1 MAIAK
6 LCAHNDGGQITCYV
20 RGRVCKVVA
29 MNGKQLGLMMALAL
43 AAAIPAGA
51 QWLHYPVPGVPRTK
65 AGAVDMTAPAPRV
78 GGKPDLSG
86 IWEAEDNRPCPP
98 GGCLDMKVGQE
109 FVNIGWSLKGGLPYQ
124 PWAAELT
131 KQRTIENRLH
141 DPMSRCL
148 PPGIVRLHTHA
159 LMRKIVQTPT
169 LVAILNEQSV
179 WYRQI
184 MMDGRPLPVDPLPTW
199 NGYSVGKWEG
209 DTLVAESNGFRDDLW
224 LDANGSPMTASAK
237 ISERFRRPDF
247 GHLEIALTV
256 DDPKAYTR
264 PWTVI
269 LRQTIVADSD
279 LLDYVCQENERDVNH
294 LVGK

>member
-1 MAIAK
+1 
-6 LCAHNDGGQITCYV
+6 
-20 RGRVCKVVA
+20 
-29 MNGKQLGLMMALAL
+29 
-43 AAAIPAGA
+43 
-51 QWLHYPVPGVPRTK
+51 
-65 AGAVDMTAPAPRV
+65 MTAPAPRV

>member
-1 MAIAK
+1 M
-6 LCAHNDGGQITCYV
+6 
-20 RGRVCKVVA
+20 A
-29 MNGKQLGLMMALAL
+29 MNGKQLGLITALAL
-43 AAAIPAGA
+43 EATIPAGA

-78 GGKPDLSG
+78 GGTPDLSG
-86 IWEAEDNRPCPP
+86 IWEAEDNRPCPA
-98 GGCLDMKVGQE
+98 GGCQDMKVGQE

-131 KQRTIENRLH
+131 KQRTSENRLH

>member
-1 MAIAK
+1 MHRDIHRVRYLLCRYK
-6 LCAHNDGGQITCYV
+6 KILCAVLCALSAS
-20 RGRVCKVVA
+20 VA
-29 MNGKQLGLMMALAL
+29 TSVS
-43 AAAIPAGA
+43 A
-51 QWLHYPVPGVPRTK
+51 QWLNYPVPGVPRTK
-65 AGAVDMTAPAPRV
+65 AGAVDMTAPAPRLN
-78 GGKPDLSG
+78 GKPNLSG

-98 GGCLDMKVGQE
+98 GGCADMKVGQE

-131 KQRTIENRLH
+131 KQRTVENRLH

-159 LMRKIVQTPT
+159 LMRKIVQTPALIT
-169 LVAILNEQSV
+169 ILNEQSV
-179 WYRQI
+179 SYRQI
-184 MMDGRPLPVDPLPTW
+184 MMDGRPLPVDPVPSW

-209 DTLVAESNGFRDDLW
+209 DTLVTESNGFRDDLW
-224 LDANGSPMTASAK
+224 LDANGSPMTASAT
-237 ISERFRRPDF
+237 IRERFTRRDF

-269 LRQTIVADSD
+269 LKQTIVADSD
-279 LLDYVCQENERDVNH
+279 LLDYVCQENEKDVTH

>member
-1 MAIAK
+1 
-6 LCAHNDGGQITCYV
+6 
-20 RGRVCKVVA
+20 
-29 MNGKQLGLMMALAL
+29 MMALGL

-51 QWLHYPVPGVPRTK
+51 QWLNYPVPGVPRTK
-65 AGAVDMTAPAPRV
+65 TGAVDMTAPAPRV
-78 GGKPDLSG
+78 GGKPDFSG
-86 IWEAEDNRPCPP
+86 IWEAEDNRPCPA
-98 GGCLDMKVGQE
+98 GGCHDMKVGQE

-131 KQRTIENRLH
+131 KQRTSENRLH

-199 NGYSVGKWEG
+199 NGYSVGKWDG

-269 LRQTIVADSD
+269 LKQTIVADSD

>member
-1 MAIAK
+1 MTTLPYSSFRYK
-6 LCAHNDGGQITCYV
+6 KTLGVVLCVLGAS
-20 RGRVCKVVA
+20 VA
-29 MNGKQLGLMMALAL
+29 SSVS
-43 AAAIPAGA
+43 A
-51 QWLHYPVPGVPRTK
+51 QWLKYPAPGVPRTK
-65 AGAVDMTAPAPRV
+65 TGAVNMTAPAPRLN
-78 GGKPDLSG
+78 GKPDLSG

-131 KQRTIENRLH
+131 KQRTSENRLH
-141 DPMSRCL
+141 DPMSQCL

-159 LMRKIVQTPT
+159 LMRKMVQTPT
-169 LVAILNEQSV
+169 LLAILNEQSV

-184 MMDGRPLPVDPLPTW
+184 MMDGRPLPADPVPTW

-209 DTLVAESNGFRDDLW
+209 DTLVVQSNGFRDDLW

-269 LRQTIVADSD
+269 LKQTIVADSD
-279 LLDYVCQENERDVNH
+279 LLDYVCQENEKDVTH
-294 LVGK
+294 LIGK